1 MLSEHLVPRRMD
13 GGKEMIEEKAVTEE
27 NSRQTTL
34 EEYGFECH

>member
-13 GGKEMIEEKAVTEE
+13 GGKKMKEEGIITEE

-34 EEYGFECH
+34 EEWGFECR